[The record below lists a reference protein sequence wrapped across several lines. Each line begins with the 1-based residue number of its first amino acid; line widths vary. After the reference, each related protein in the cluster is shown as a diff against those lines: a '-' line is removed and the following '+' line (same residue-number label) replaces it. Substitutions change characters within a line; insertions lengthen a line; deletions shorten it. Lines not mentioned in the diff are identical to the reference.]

1 VIAMTLAEV
10 AEATGGTLGGGADPA
25 QVAPG
30 PVEFDS
36 RAVTPGCLF
45 LALPGERVD
54 GHDYVGA
61 ALAAGAVAALVSKP
75 VHEPHVLVHEGLS
88 ALARLAMASVR
99 RLPDLTVVGIT
110 GSSGKTS
117 TKDLAAGLLS
127 RLGPT
132 VAPRASF
139 NNELGH
145 PYTVLRADPG
155 TRYLV
160 LELSARGLGHIRA
173 LTDIAPPRIGVV
185 LNVGSAH
192 LGEFGSREV
201 IAEAKGEL
209 IEALPPAPD
218 GGLAVLNA
226 DDPLVAAMAER
237 ARARVVTVGRAPWAD
252 LRAADV
258 RLADDARASFELVTV
273 AGSAEVRL
281 SLVGEHHVGNALAAA
296 AVALEQ
302 GLPLAQ
308 AAETLSA
315 ARPRSGSRMA
325 TSKRADGVLVV
336 DDAYNANPESMRAA
350 IATLARLGEGRRS
363 WAVLGHMAELGEASA
378 AAHEEL
384 GRVCATAGI
393 SHVLAVGD
401 GARAIADAATRVP
414 GWAGTAR
421 WVGDLEAAGAVLHA
435 ELRSGDVVLF
445 KASHAVGLERLAQV
459 VRDDVGPDMVTATG
473 HEEVRR

>member
-1 VIAMTLAEV
+1 MTLAEV
-10 AEATGGTLGGGADPA
+10 AEVTGGILGGADP
-25 QVAPG
+25 QQLVPG

-54 GHDYVGA
+54 GHNYVAA
-61 ALAAGAVAALVSKP
+61 ALAAGAVAGLVTKP
-75 VHEPHVLVHEGLS
+75 VDGPHVLVTDGLD
-88 ALARLAMASVR
+88 ALARLAAASVR

-117 TKDLAAGLLS
+117 TKDLVEGLLC

-145 PYTVLRADPG
+145 PYTVLRAGPA

-209 IEALPPAPD
+209 VEALPPAAD
-218 GGLAVLNA
+218 GGVAVLNV
-226 DDPLVAAMAER
+226 DDPLVAAMA
-237 ARARVVTVGRAPWAD
+237 ARTKARVVTVGGAPAAD
-252 LRAADV
+252 VRAADV
-258 RLADDARASFELVTV
+258 RLADDARASFELVTA
-273 AGSAEVRL
+273 AGNAEVQL
-281 SLVGEHHVGNALAAA
+281 SLVGEHHVGNAVVAA

-308 AAETLSA
+308 VAEALSSA
-315 ARPRSGSRMA
+315 VPQSGSRMA
-325 TSKRADGVLVV
+325 VSERADGVLVI

-350 IATLARLGEGRRS
+350 VAALARLGQGRRS
-363 WAVLGHMAELGEASA
+363 WAVLGHMAELGEAGA
-378 AAHEEL
+378 AAHGDL
-384 GRVCATAGI
+384 GRACATAGI
-393 SHVLAVGD
+393 SQVLALGA

-421 WVGDLEAAGAVLHA
+421 WVADQDAAAALLHA

-445 KASHAVGLERLAQV
+445 KASHAEGLERLAQV
-459 VRDDVGPDMVTATG
+459 VRDDVDPNLVTATG

>member
-10 AEATGGTLGGGADPA
+10 AETTCGTLGGNADPNRL
-25 QVAPG
+25 VPG

-54 GHDYVGA
+54 GHDYVAAALDAGA
-61 ALAAGAVAALVSKP
+61 AAALVTKP
-75 VHEPHVLVHEGLS
+75 VREPHVLVDDGLD
-88 ALARLAMASVR
+88 ALARLSAASVR
-99 RLPDLTVVGIT
+99 GLPDLTVVGIT

-117 TKDLAAGLLS
+117 TKDLVEGLLR

-132 VAPRASF
+132 VAPQASF

-145 PYTVLRADPG
+145 PYTVLRADRA

-160 LELSARGLGHIRA
+160 LELSARGLGHIRVLA
-173 LTDIAPPRIGVV
+173 DIAPPRIGVV

-192 LGEFGSREV
+192 IGEFGSREA

-209 IEALPPAPD
+209 VEALPSAVD
-218 GGLAVLNA
+218 GGVAVLNA
-226 DDPLVAAMAER
+226 DDPLVAAMA
-237 ARARVVTVGRAPWAD
+237 ARTSARVVMVGRAAD
-252 LRAADV
+252 ADV
-258 RLADDARASFELVTV
+258 RALDVRLDDGAHASFELVAAT
-273 AGSAEVRL
+273 GSAGVRL
-281 SLVGEHHVGNALAAA
+281 SLVGEHHVGNALAAT
-296 AVALEQ
+296 AVALEL
-302 GLPLAQ
+302 GIALGHV
-308 AAETLSA
+308 AEALST

-325 TSKRADGVLVV
+325 VAERADGVLVV

-350 IATLARLGEGRRS
+350 VETLAQLGQGRRS
-363 WAVLGHMAELGEASA
+363 WAVLGHMAELGEAGA
-378 AAHEEL
+378 AAHGEL
-384 GRVCATAGI
+384 GRACASAGI
-393 SHVLAVGD
+393 SRVLAVGP

-421 WVGDLEAAGAVLHA
+421 WVADQQEAASVLRA

-459 VRDDVGPDMVTATG
+459 VRDDVDPNVVAATG